1 MDARRPVSQRFIS
14 VEVCICISYLSD
26 ELDIGAVLKEAEVC
40 PALDHLV
47 HLAGGLPALH
57 RVVAAI
63 RAGGQQI
70 LGQRVIML
78 EQEANPKTE
87 QDIVLELDNMRQ
99 STCGCASIGA
109 RC

>member
-1 MDARRPVSQRFIS
+1 MLSVLSVKRLIS
-14 VEVCICISYLSD
+14 GEICICTIYQSD

-57 RVVAAI
+57 WVVAAI

-87 QDIVLELDNMRQ
+87 MLDL
-99 STCGCASIGA
+99 SLTI
-109 RC
+109 

>member
-1 MDARRPVSQRFIS
+1 MDAQRPVSQRLIS
-14 VEVCICISYLSD
+14 GEICICTIYLSD
-26 ELDIGAVLKEAEVC
+26 ELDVGAVLEEAEVC

-78 EQEANPKTE
+78 QKETNPETE
-87 QDIVLELDNMRQ
+87 MLGLSLKI
-99 STCGCASIGA
+99 
-109 RC
+109 